1 MKRKVLVGTL
11 CGVAFCALI
20 AITIVGNLYG
30 SEMQTAPT
38 VSSMSVSTSNG
49 GQTEV
54 QELVTQYVTGTV
66 SEKKLDDLVRESNLI
81 IHGTVEGPGQGL
93 QIQAVGGGITNYTD
107 YTVHVEETFAGDTQ
121 ESVTV
126 RVKGGI
132 AGNLEVICDY
142 APDLE
147 EGKEYLLFLL
157 KPDQGGGYNTEG
169 DYYYVTGSFQ
179 GVYELE
185 GTKDEPATAM
195 KAKPQSGGEEKV
207 VAQLASDIQELRAQL
222 PEDYEYSVREEGMK
236 NLQANLESGFIS
248 QEEYEQMLAEREQY
262 ATILN

>member
-38 VSSMSVSTSNG
+38 ASSMSVSTSDG

-107 YTVHVEETFAGDTQ
+107 YTVHVEETFAGDSQ

-147 EGKEYLLFLL
+147 EGKSIF
-157 KPDQGGGYNTEG
+157 
-169 DYYYVTGSFQ
+169 SFC
-179 GVYELE
+179 
-185 GTKDEPATAM
+185 
-195 KAKPQSGGEEKV
+195 
-207 VAQLASDIQELRAQL
+207 
-222 PEDYEYSVREEGMK
+222 
-236 NLQANLESGFIS
+236 
-248 QEEYEQMLAEREQY
+248 
-262 ATILN
+262 

>member
-1 MKRKVLVGTL
+1 MVKKKISCIKGIVVASVTCCVLLT
-11 CGVAFCALI
+11 VAIAGNFFLANRVLI
-20 AITIVGNLYG
+20 PAGEPADSGEI
-30 SEMQTAPT
+30 
-38 VSSMSVSTSNG
+38 
-49 GQTEV
+49 
-54 QELVTQYVTGTV
+54 VTQRV
-66 SEKKLDDLVRESNLI
+66 SGIIEEMDMDELTEKSNLI

-107 YTVHVEETFAGDTQ
+107 YTVHVEETFAGDSQ

-126 RVKGGI
+126 RIKGGI
-132 AGNLEVICDY
+132 AGNLEVICDC

-179 GVYELE
+179 GAYELE

-195 KAKPQSGGEEKV
+195 KAKPQGGGEEKV

-236 NLQANLESGFIS
+236 NLQANLESGFVS

>member
-1 MKRKVLVGTL
+1 MVKKKISCIKGIVVASVTCCVLLTVAIAGNFFLANRVLVPAGEPVDS
-11 CGVAFCALI
+11 GEI
-20 AITIVGNLYG
+20 
-30 SEMQTAPT
+30 
-38 VSSMSVSTSNG
+38 
-49 GQTEV
+49 
-54 QELVTQYVTGTV
+54 VTQRV
-66 SEKKLDDLVRESNLI
+66 SGIIEEMDMDELTEKSNLI

-107 YTVHVEETFAGDTQ
+107 YTVHVEETFAGDSQ

-185 GTKDEPATAM
+185 GTKNEPATAM
-195 KAKPQSGGEEKV
+195 KAKPQGSGEEKV
-207 VAQLASDIQELRAQL
+207 VAQLASDIQEFRAQL